1 MITGFEKIVEERIR
15 RAIAEGEF
23 EDLAG
28 KGEPLALEDNSTV
41 PEDLRLA
48 FKILKNADC
57 LPPEVELRKDI
68 ERTEDLI
75 AAMPETAEKYRALK
89 RLNFLI
95 MKLNAMRRTSIGN
108 EVPQRYALRAV
119 ERLEAGKR
127 RDWPPRASS
136 QASETARGLEN
147 ETHHRPSVRRH
158 LQRA

>member
-28 KGEPLALEDNSTV
+28 KGEPLALEDTSTV

-75 AAMPETAEKYRALK
+75 AAMPETVEKYRALK

-108 EVPQRYALRAV
+108 EVPQRYALRTV

-127 RDWPPRASS
+127 RD
-136 QASETARGLEN
+136 
-147 ETHHRPSVRRH
+147 
-158 LQRA
+158 

>member
-28 KGEPLALEDNSTV
+28 KGEPLVLEDTSAV

-108 EVPQRYALRAV
+108 EVPQRYALRTV

-127 RDWPPRASS
+127 R
-136 QASETARGLEN
+136 G
-147 ETHHRPSVRRH
+147 
-158 LQRA
+158 

>member
-15 RAIAEGEF
+15 KAFQEGEF
-23 EDLAG
+23 DDLEG
-28 KGEPLALEDNSTV
+28 QGEPLVLEDDSTV

-57 LPPEVELRKDI
+57 LPPEVELRKEI

-75 AAMPETAEKYRALK
+75 AAMPETVEKYRALK

-119 ERLEAGKR
+119 ERMEKR
-127 RDWPPRASS
+127 KS
-136 QASETARGLEN
+136 GG
-147 ETHHRPSVRRH
+147 
-158 LQRA
+158 

>member
-15 RAIAEGEF
+15 RALAAGEF

-28 KGEPLALEDNSTV
+28 KGEPLALEDTRTV
-41 PEDLRLA
+41 PEELRLA

-75 AAMPETAEKYRALK
+75 AAMPETVEKYRALK

-127 RDWPPRASS
+127 R
-136 QASETARGLEN
+136 G
-147 ETHHRPSVRRH
+147 
-158 LQRA
+158 

>member
-15 RAIAEGEF
+15 RALAAGEF

-28 KGEPLALEDNSTV
+28 KGEPLVLEDNSSV

-75 AAMPETAEKYRALK
+75 AAMPETVEKYRALK

-127 RDWPPRASS
+127 RD
-136 QASETARGLEN
+136 
-147 ETHHRPSVRRH
+147 
-158 LQRA
+158 

>member
-15 RAIAEGEF
+15 RALAAGEF

-28 KGEPLALEDNSTV
+28 KGEPLVLEDTSTV

-75 AAMPETAEKYRALK
+75 AAMPETVEKYRALK

-127 RDWPPRASS
+127 RD
-136 QASETARGLEN
+136 
-147 ETHHRPSVRRH
+147 
-158 LQRA
+158 

>member
-15 RAIAEGEF
+15 RALAAGEF

-28 KGEPLALEDNSTV
+28 KGEPLVLEDTSTV

-75 AAMPETAEKYRALK
+75 AAMPETVEKYRALK

-119 ERLEAGKR
+119 ERLEAGRR
-127 RDWPPRASS
+127 RD
-136 QASETARGLEN
+136 
-147 ETHHRPSVRRH
+147 
-158 LQRA
+158 